1 MAESFGDGIGMMTL
15 MIIPRYLGKFL
26 ASGYDQLT
34 KGKPWKKSHHAIK
47 IIFGTVNH
55 L

>member
-34 KGKPWKKSHHAIK
+34 KGKPWKKITMLLRL
-47 IIFGTVNH
+47 F
-55 L
+55 LER